1 MREEVSFLES
11 YNQCTQL
18 LKCTHLPRLAFR
30 HDITEPSLALHGLT
44 GQTAIGGRDLAAGR
58 WRSRATTPLF
68 GPLWRIL
75 NTLSI
80 TRIYI
85 YIVLLYLVKC
95 APFCITLC
103 TCSDSLRPSFL
114 PPPFAARISDCS
126 HIKAASRLVWGA
138 QPISTLNPQ
147 NVSLIPSLRCS
158 RTADY

>member
-85 YIVLLYLVKC
+85 YIVLLYLVSAHHFALHY
-95 APFCITLC
+95 APVATF
-103 TCSDSLRPSFL
+103 SDLRSSLRPS
-114 PPPFAARISDCS
+114 PARISDCS
-126 HIKAASRLVWGA
+126 HIKAVSRLVWGA

-147 NVSLIPSLRCS
+147 NFSLIPSLRCS